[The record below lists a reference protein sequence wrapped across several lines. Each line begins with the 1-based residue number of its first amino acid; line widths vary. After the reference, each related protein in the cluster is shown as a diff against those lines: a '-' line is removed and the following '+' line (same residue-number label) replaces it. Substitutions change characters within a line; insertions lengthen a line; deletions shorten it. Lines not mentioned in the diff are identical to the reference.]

1 MYKTVDQKKT
11 HYFYINNTKSLTHRA
26 LANLIVIVFLISF
39 TNCSNKIS
47 LYDRTLAEIE
57 YAENNVNEMTEKDW
71 ENLDQLL
78 IE

>member
-11 HYFYINNTKSLTHRA
+11 HYFHINNTKSLTNRA